1 MPMCVILRRELI
13 SKTAVLV
20 ATAAAP
26 LLAKGALAQTQ
37 AHGGSNMS
45 DARVSSLVDALHAN
59 HPAADRADKMG
70 LYGWLVG
77 RWTIDAIYH
86 LNDGTIRRSRGE
98 IHAGWVLEGRALQDV
113 WIVPA
118 RDVQRTDPPSP
129 GDFYG
134 TTLRV
139 YDPRLDAWHIL
150 WTDPL
155 NQVYRTQIGRAR
167 GDDIVQDGTDET
179 GAPVRWSFTEITPNS
194 FRWLGERSVD
204 GGTTFQLLVEFLA
217 RRV

>member
-1 MPMCVILRRELI
+1 MRVILRRELI
-13 SKTAVLV
+13 GKTAVMV
-20 ATAAAP
+20 GTAAAA
-26 LLAKGALAQTQ
+26 LLTKAARAQTQ
-37 AHGGSNMS
+37 ADGRSNMS
-45 DARVSSLVDALHAN
+45 DMRLSSLVDALHAD

-70 LYGWLVG
+70 LYGWLIG

-86 LNDGTIRRSRGE
+86 LNEGTIRRSRGE

-118 RDVQRTDPPSP
+118 RDAQRADPPSP

-139 YDPRLDAWHIL
+139 YDPKLDAWHIL
-150 WTDPL
+150 WSDPL
-155 NQVYRTQIGRAR
+155 NQVYRQQIGRAH

-194 FRWLGERSVD
+194 FRWLGERSTD
-204 GGTTFQLLVEFLA
+204 GGTTFRLLVEFLA
-217 RRV
+217 RRI

>member
-1 MPMCVILRRELI
+1 MRVILRRELI
-13 SKTAVLV
+13 GKTAVMV
-20 ATAAAP
+20 GTAAAA
-26 LLAKGALAQTQ
+26 LLTKAALAQTQ
-37 AHGGSNMS
+37 ADGRSNMS
-45 DARVSSLVDALHAN
+45 DMQLSSLVDALHADY
-59 HPAADRADKMG
+59 PAADRADKMG
-70 LYGWLVG
+70 LYGWLIG

-86 LNDGTIRRSRGE
+86 LNEGTMRRSRGE

-118 RDVQRTDPPSP
+118 RDAQRADPPGP

-139 YDPRLDAWHIL
+139 YDPKLDAWHIL

-155 NQVYRTQIGRAR
+155 NQVYRQQIGRAH

-194 FRWLGERSVD
+194 FRWLGERSAD
-204 GGTTFQLLVEFLA
+204 GGTTFRLLVEFLA
-217 RRV
+217 RRI

>member
-1 MPMCVILRRELI
+1 MRVILRRELI
-13 SKTAVLV
+13 GITAVMV
-20 ATAAAP
+20 GTAAAA
-26 LLAKGALAQTQ
+26 LLTKAALAQTQ
-37 AHGGSNMS
+37 ADGRSKMS
-45 DARVSSLVDALHAN
+45 DMRLSSLVDALHAD

-70 LYGWLVG
+70 LYGWLIG

-86 LNDGTIRRSRGE
+86 LHEGTIRRSRGE

-118 RDVQRTDPPSP
+118 RDAQRADPPGP

-139 YDPRLDAWHIL
+139 YDPKLDAWHIL
-150 WTDPL
+150 WSDPL
-155 NQVYRTQIGRAR
+155 NQVYRQQIGRAH

-194 FRWLGERSVD
+194 FRWLGERSAD
-204 GGTTFQLLVEFLA
+204 GGTTFRLLVEFLA
-217 RRV
+217 RRI

>member
-1 MPMCVILRRELI
+1 MRVILRRELI
-13 SKTAVLV
+13 GKTAVMV
-20 ATAAAP
+20 GTAAAA
-26 LLAKGALAQTQ
+26 LLTKAALAQTQ
-37 AHGGSNMS
+37 ADGRSNMS
-45 DARVSSLVDALHAN
+45 DMRLSSLVDALHADY
-59 HPAADRADKMG
+59 PAADRADKMG
-70 LYGWLVG
+70 LYGWLIG

-86 LNDGTIRRSRGE
+86 LNEGTIRRSRGE

-118 RDVQRTDPPSP
+118 RDAQRADPPGP

-139 YDPRLDAWHIL
+139 YDPKLDAWHIL
-150 WTDPL
+150 WSDPL
-155 NQVYRTQIGRAR
+155 NQVYRQQIGRAH

-194 FRWLGERSVD
+194 FRWLGERSAD
-204 GGTTFQLLVEFLA
+204 GGTTFRLLVEFLA
-217 RRV
+217 RRI

>member
-1 MPMCVILRRELI
+1 MRVILRRELI
-13 SKTAVLV
+13 GKTAVMV
-20 ATAAAP
+20 GTAAAA
-26 LLAKGALAQTQ
+26 LLTKAARAQTQ
-37 AHGGSNMS
+37 ADGRSNMS
-45 DARVSSLVDALHAN
+45 DMRLSSLVDALHAD

-70 LYGWLVG
+70 LYGWLIG

-86 LNDGTIRRSRGE
+86 LNEGTIRRSRGE

-118 RDVQRTDPPSP
+118 RDAQRADPPGP

-139 YDPRLDAWHIL
+139 YDPKLDAWHIL
-150 WTDPL
+150 WSDPL
-155 NQVYRTQIGRAR
+155 NQVYRQQIGRAH

-194 FRWLGERSVD
+194 FRWLGERSAD
-204 GGTTFQLLVEFLA
+204 GGTTFRLLVEFLA
-217 RRV
+217 RRI